1 MCVCLCN
8 SHTIKRSLLQQLLT
22 RFHPLQVVYQVEI
35 RNALLAGVFHILLPQ
50 RMEHFDYTYAYEYSF
65 FAFSLTK
72 PKLRPKWQSL
82 YYPLANEV
90 WVTIVVTLFLTLA
103 VMLLV
108 MCALVLL
115 MYLFLQ

>member
-1 MCVCLCN
+1 M
-8 SHTIKRSLLQQLLT
+8 
-22 RFHPLQVVYQVEI
+22 EI

-115 MYLFLQ
+115 MCLFQYDGGYWCDDGYSVVCSVSCLRK